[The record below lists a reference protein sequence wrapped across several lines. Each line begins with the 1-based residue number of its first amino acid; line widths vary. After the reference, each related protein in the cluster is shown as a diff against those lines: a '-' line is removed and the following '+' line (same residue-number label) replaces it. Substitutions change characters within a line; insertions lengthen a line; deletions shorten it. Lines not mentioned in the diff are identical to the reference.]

1 MRQNMRWLEDKWARQ
16 GRAHTTLADMVGHA
30 APLSSDQIAELAA
43 HGGFGGEG
51 AAGTEPAEPASHA
64 SHASPPLGDLR
75 QMPGLSAEQLR
86 LLEEGVHPSRIPGL
100 EGGVDIEL
108 DEQQLERL
116 RSERERGRGPGPK
129 TEL

>member
-64 SHASPPLGDLR
+64 SPPLGDLR

-116 RSERERGRGPGPK
+116 RSERERGPGPK